1 MKPSPMNRSTKIAR
15 LIALSF
21 SCVFASSAFAAGQ
34 AAVNASAAPSQNLEV
49 LTQKVRDFL
58 LSQSAGLQGEV
69 NVSVVPADPKLKL
82 VPCESIE
89 AFFPGSGKAWGRTSV
104 GLRCHDDAARWTI
117 YMQGN
122 VSVFGNYLVAATTL
136 GQGQMIQPRD
146 VMFQRGDL
154 TTLPPNIF
162 TSEAQVVGRVTR
174 IAMNVGM
181 VLKQEMAALPV
192 IVQYGQSVRIMSSGE
207 GFTISAEGKAQ
218 NNATQ
223 GQMVQVRVASGQ
235 TVSGIANAN
244 GAIEV
249 QLQ

>member
-1 MKPSPMNRSTKIAR
+1 MMSNLLNSSTKIAR
-15 LIALSF
+15 LIALS
-21 SCVFASSAFAAGQ
+21 STCVFASSVFAAGQ
-34 AAVNASAAPSQNLEV
+34 AAASASAAPSQNLEI

-58 LSQSAGLQGEV
+58 LSQSAGLQGQV
-69 NVSVVPADPKLKL
+69 NVSVVPVDQKLKL
-82 VPCESIE
+82 AACDSIE

-104 GLRCHDDAARWTI
+104 GLRCHDDAVRWTVYI
-117 YMQGN
+117 QGN
-122 VSVFGNYLVAATTL
+122 VSVFGNYLVAATNL
-136 GQGQMIQPRD
+136 GQGQMIQLRD

-154 TTLPPNIF
+154 TTLPPNIY

-174 IAMNVGM
+174 VAMNVGM
-181 VLKQEMAALPV
+181 VLKQEMAALPT
-192 IVQYGQSVRIMSSGE
+192 IIQYGQNVRIMSSGE
-207 GFTISAEGKAQ
+207 GFTVSAEGKAQ

-235 TVSGIANAN
+235 TITGVANSN